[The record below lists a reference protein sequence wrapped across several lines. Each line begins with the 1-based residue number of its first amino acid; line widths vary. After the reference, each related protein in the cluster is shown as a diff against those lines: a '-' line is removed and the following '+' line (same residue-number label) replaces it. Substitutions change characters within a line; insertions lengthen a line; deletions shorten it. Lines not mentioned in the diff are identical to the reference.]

1 MKYVSFTHEKKH
13 KFGII
18 KDKTI
23 YDLTTHFENYRQ
35 GLEWVPNLKRAIMQD
50 KISEFNKLDFSEL
63 PSINYDDVEL
73 SPVIPNPGK
82 ILCVGLNY
90 ENHRAETKRPD
101 SKYPTIFTRFP
112 ESQVGHDQAMICPK
126 SSERFDYEGEMAI
139 IIGMDG
145 RYISKDDS
153 MNHVIGYSCYND
165 GSVRDWQRHTSQFTP
180 GKNFNKTGGFGPF
193 MLTADEVDDY
203 KEFKIQTRLNGQVMQ
218 DASLADL
225 IFSIPEIIEYCSGF
239 TELKAGDVIVTGTP
253 GGVGDRREPPVYMTD
268 GDIAEVEISNL
279 GILKNHIIK
288 EN

>member
-1 MKYVSFTHEKKH
+1 
-13 KFGII
+13 
-18 KDKTI
+18 
-23 YDLTTHFENYRQ
+23 
-35 GLEWVPNLKRAIMQD
+35 
-50 KISEFNKLDFSEL
+50 
-63 PSINYDDVEL
+63 
-73 SPVIPNPGK
+73 
-82 ILCVGLNY
+82 
-90 ENHRAETKRPD
+90 
-101 SKYPTIFTRFP
+101 
-112 ESQVGHDQAMICPK
+112 
-126 SSERFDYEGEMAI
+126 
-139 IIGMDG
+139 
-145 RYISKDDS
+145 
-153 MNHVIGYSCYND
+153 
-165 GSVRDWQRHTSQFTP
+165 
-180 GKNFNKTGGFGPF
+180 

>member
-1 MKYVSFTHEKKH
+1 
-13 KFGII
+13 
-18 KDKTI
+18 
-23 YDLTTHFENYRQ
+23 
-35 GLEWVPNLKRAIMQD
+35 
-50 KISEFNKLDFSEL
+50 
-63 PSINYDDVEL
+63 
-73 SPVIPNPGK
+73 
-82 ILCVGLNY
+82 
-90 ENHRAETKRPD
+90 
-101 SKYPTIFTRFP
+101 
-112 ESQVGHDQAMICPK
+112 
-126 SSERFDYEGEMAI
+126 
-139 IIGMDG
+139 
-145 RYISKDDS
+145 
-153 MNHVIGYSCYND
+153 MNHVIGYACYND

-180 GKNFNKTGGFGPF
+180 GKNFDKTGGFGPF

-279 GILKNHIIK
+279 GILKNHIVK